1 MTTKKIERTSRF
13 PLPARRFITIQDHP
27 HPLAA
32 VAFDLDSTLT
42 KPYLDFAKL
51 RAQLGLAEGDILD
64 WLGPAVPGRA
74 AAGQGR
80 DRGI

>member
-1 MTTKKIERTSRF
+1 MT
-13 PLPARRFITIQDHP
+13 

-42 KPYLDFAKL
+42 KPYLDFTRL

-64 WLGPAVPGRA
+64 WLVRLPPAEQRRA
-74 AAGQGR
+74 KAVI
-80 DRGI
+80 RGI

>member
-1 MTTKKIERTSRF
+1 MTEGIVTTKKIERTSRF
-13 PLPARRFITIQDHP
+13 PLPAHRFITVQHHA

-42 KPYLDFAKL
+42 RPYLDFAKL

-64 WLGPAVPGRA
+64 WLGRLPRPSSGGPGP
-74 AAGQGR
+74 
-80 DRGI
+80 